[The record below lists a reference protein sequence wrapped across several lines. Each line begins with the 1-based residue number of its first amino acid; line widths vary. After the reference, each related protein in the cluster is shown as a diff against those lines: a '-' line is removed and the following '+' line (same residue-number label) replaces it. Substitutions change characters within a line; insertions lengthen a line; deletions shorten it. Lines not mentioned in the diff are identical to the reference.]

1 MYGIII
7 TSKKNE
13 KNPKIVKCF
22 NEDEDW
28 VAIYKFILYL
38 KEDIMTRERSLVYM
52 DALKAYAITGKH
64 LGGVYDLAQI
74 PAKLIEPKE
83 DNTPFLCTVELKDK
97 RYHLSG
103 LTLYNHGLNLQ
114 G

>member
-1 MYGIII
+1 MYGIIV
-7 TSKKNE
+7 TSKNN
-13 KNPKIVKCF
+13 KNPKIVEGF
-22 NEDEDW
+22 NEDESW
-28 VAIYKFILYL
+28 RAIYRFNLYL

-52 DALKAYAITGKH
+52 DAIKAHAITGQH
-64 LGGVYDLAQI
+64 LGGVYDLSQI

-83 DNTPFLCTVELKDK
+83 DDSPFLATIELKDK

-103 LTLYNHGLNLQ
+103 LTLYNQHGLNLP